1 MSPTVPN
8 GGSSDLV
15 RLAAALKTA
24 TENIDDALQ
33 PRRNDLPVAQLN
45 HHRTRKL
52 VAVERLALTT
62 FLQNG
67 QFPKLHPLKGREPG
81 AAIRTETPPPDR
93 RVVFRRARILYLSV
107 VMTAKRTS
115 HRLDTLLPF
124 AAVAFP
130 ADVRSEEH
138 TSDLQSLISI

>member
-115 HRLDTLLPF
+115 HRLDPLLPF
-124 AAVAFP
+124 ASVAFP
-130 ADVRSEEH
+130 PAAPPDRRSEEPPV
-138 TSDLQSLISI
+138 